1 MTEPTRPIDRPARRR
16 ALAWAGGLF
25 AAPALLARRDARAAL
40 PRADSLSFVHTH
52 TGESLDIGYRTEG
65 IHLPAALRSIAVLLR
80 DFRSG
85 DVHPIDPALLDQLH
99 RVATLTG
106 TRAPFQVISG
116 YRSDRT
122 NDMLRRRGGGGVA
135 RASLHLEGRAI
146 DLRLADVPLDVLRD
160 AARSLAAGGVG
171 YYAGPTG
178 FVHLDTG
185 RVRTW

>member
-1 MTEPTRPIDRPARRR
+1 MTERTRPTERPARRR
-16 ALAWAGGLF
+16 LLAWTGGLL
-25 AAPALLARRDARAAL
+25 AAPALLARRDARAAPL
-40 PRADSLSFVHTH
+40 RADSLSLVHAH
-52 TGESLDIGYRTEG
+52 TGESLDIGYRSEG
-65 IHLPAALRSIAVLLR
+65 MHLPAALRAIALLLR

-116 YRSDRT
+116 YRSERT

-146 DLRLADVPLDVLRD
+146 DVRLADVPLSDLRD

-171 YYAGPTG
+171 YYAGATG

-185 RVRTW
+185 RVRAW